1 MSRFLKPF
9 EAAIRY
15 RKAKEPAREPLR
27 VMGTPDGDT
36 LAAETEKVARWI
48 EEGQTLVHALALL
61 VAEFRARA
69 EAAEQESR
77 RLREQAAEVG
87 ETQGQSPG

>member
-1 MSRFLKPF
+1 MSKFLKPL

-15 RKAKEPAREPLR
+15 RKAKKPAREPLR
-27 VMGTPDGDT
+27 MMGTPDGDL

-48 EEGQTLVHALALL
+48 EEGQTLMHALASL

-69 EAAEQESR
+69 EAAEQESQ
-77 RLREQAAEVG
+77 RLREQAAAAV
-87 ETQGQSPG
+87 ETQGQAPG